1 MWTFLIGKQ
10 NLSTYAVFWILPQLQ
25 SVHTIQIWNLIRR
38 SVDARWIYWFNY
50 NTCSSFSFAIHI
62 LSMLVTNLFVIVCT
76 YKTPRHIGL
85 LSYQACGVMLLRR
98 ISKGM
103 LMRFSLPAFLP
114 SFGHLRLT
122 SPCLDQPHFCGL
134 GGLWLL
140 QPHPLAQSI
149 CPLQPMC
156 PLLPCKL
163 INRPCQHWHCRS
175 SCVLT
180 CANCMTSMDTIG
192 G

>member
-1 MWTFLIGKQ
+1 MWTFLTGKLHMQ
-10 NLSTYAVFWILPQLQ
+10 SSDTAAIVICAHHSNLELDH
-25 SVHTIQIWNLIRR
+25 SV
-38 SVDARWIYWFNY
+38 VARWTYWFNY

-76 YKTPRHIGL
+76 YKTPRHIGS
-85 LSYQACGVMLLRR
+85 LSVMLLRR
-98 ISKGM
+98 ICKGM

-122 SPCLDQPHFCGL
+122 SPCSDQPHFCGL

-163 INRPCQHWHCRS
+163 IKRPCQHWHCRS

-180 CANCMTSMDTIG
+180 CANCMTSMDTIAG
-192 G
+192 